1 MESGT
6 MSDLDFPLVTV
17 IIASYNHGPYI
28 EESILSVLQQT
39 YPNIE
44 LLVVDDGS
52 KDDSVERIQRLQE
65 RYEFDFRTQPN
76 QGLAR
81 TLNDCIA
88 RAQGNLIAPLGSDD
102 VMLPERIATQV
113 AYIQDKPEVGICA
126 GNIQTIDAQGNI
138 IQRRCRVREFRRLNF
153 NAMFNA
159 TDVGPPAPTLLFR
172 REALEAVGGFDP
184 EIRLEDLQVELKI
197 THAGFFIDVL
207 SDVLAKYRVHGANT
221 YKNRRFMVEQVMA
234 TYACFRDHPDYP
246 NACAKFLNSMLL
258 KCANDD
264 KVLARE
270 LLRKLP
276 PRYWDMKTLRG
287 LGRLFLN

>member
-1 MESGT
+1 
-6 MSDLDFPLVTV
+6 MSNVNLPLVTV

-52 KDDSVERIQRLQE
+52 TDDSVERILRLQE
-65 RYEFDFRTQPN
+65 RYEFDFRIQAN

-88 RAQGNLIAPLGSDD
+88 RARGSLIAPLGSDD

-113 AYIQDKPEVGICA
+113 AYIEGKPEVGICA

-138 IQRRCRVREFRRLNF
+138 IQRRCRTRAFRRLDF

-172 REALEAVGGFDP
+172 REALEMVGGFNP

-197 THAGFFIDVL
+197 THAGFFIDVM
-207 SDVLAKYRVHGANT
+207 SDVLAKYRIHGSNT

-264 KVLARE
+264 KALARE

>member
-1 MESGT
+1 
-6 MSDLDFPLVTV
+6 MSDLPLVTV

-28 EESILSVLQQT
+28 GESIRSVLQQT

-52 KDDSVERIQRLQE
+52 KDDSVERIQRLRE
-65 RYEFDFRTQPN
+65 RYGFDFRTQPN

-88 RAQGNLIAPLGSDD
+88 RAQGSLIAPLGSDD

-113 AYIQDKPEVGICA
+113 AYMQGKPEVGICA
-126 GNIQTIDAQGNI
+126 GNIQTIDAQGNV
-138 IQRRCRVREFRRLNF
+138 IQKRCRARAFRRLDF
-153 NAMFNA
+153 SAMFNA
-159 TDVGPPAPTLLFR
+159 TEIGPPAPTLLFR
-172 REALEAVGGFDP
+172 REALDAVGGFDP

-197 THAGFFIDVL
+197 TYAGYYIDVL
-207 SDVLAKYRVHGANT
+207 SEVLAKYRVHGANT

-234 TYACFRDHPDYP
+234 TYAYFQDHPDYP
-246 NACAKFLNSMLL
+246 SARAKFLNSMLL
-258 KCANDD
+258 KCAKDD
-264 KVLARE
+264 KTLARE
-270 LLRKLP
+270 LLRQLP

-287 LGRLFLN
+287 LGRLLIS

>member
-1 MESGT
+1 MESGI
-6 MSDLDFPLVTV
+6 MSDPDLPLVTV

-39 YPNIE
+39 YSNVE

-52 KDDSVERIQRLQE
+52 KDDSAARIQRLQE
-65 RYEFDFRTQPN
+65 KYEFDFRTQPN
-76 QGLAR
+76 QGLAQ

-88 RAQGNLIAPLGSDD
+88 RSQGSLIAPLGSDD
-102 VMLPERIATQV
+102 VMLPDRIAKQV
-113 AYIQDKPEVGICA
+113 AYIQGKPEVGICA

-138 IQRRCRVREFRRLNF
+138 IQKRCRARAFRRLDF

-159 TDVGPPAPTLLFR
+159 TDAGPPAPTLLFR
-172 REALEAVGGFDP
+172 REALEMVGGFDP

-197 THAGFFIDVL
+197 TRAGFFIDVL

-258 KCANDD
+258 KCASDD
-264 KVLARE
+264 KVFAWE

-287 LGRLFLN
+287 LGRLFLK

>member
-1 MESGT
+1 M
-6 MSDLDFPLVTV
+6 
-17 IIASYNHGPYI
+17 
-28 EESILSVLQQT
+28 
-39 YPNIE
+39 
-44 LLVVDDGS
+44 
-52 KDDSVERIQRLQE
+52 
-65 RYEFDFRTQPN
+65 
-76 QGLAR
+76 
-81 TLNDCIA
+81 
-88 RAQGNLIAPLGSDD
+88 
-102 VMLPERIATQV
+102 
-113 AYIQDKPEVGICA
+113 
-126 GNIQTIDAQGNI
+126 
-138 IQRRCRVREFRRLNF
+138 
-153 NAMFNA
+153 
-159 TDVGPPAPTLLFR
+159 
-172 REALEAVGGFDP
+172 
-184 EIRLEDLQVELKI
+184 QVELKI

>member
-6 MSDLDFPLVTV
+6 MSDLPLVTV
-17 IIASYNHGPYI
+17 IIASYNHGPYV

-52 KDDSVERIQRLQE
+52 KDDSVERIQGLQE
-65 RYEFDFRTQPN
+65 RYGFDFRTQSN

-81 TLNDCIA
+81 TLNNCIA
-88 RAQGNLIAPLGSDD
+88 RARGSLIAPLGSDD
-102 VMLPERIATQV
+102 IMLPERIATQV

-126 GNIQTIDAQGNI
+126 GNIQTIDAQGNV
-138 IQRRCRVREFRRLNF
+138 IQKRCRFRAFRRLDF
-153 NAMFNA
+153 KAMFNA

-172 REALEAVGGFDP
+172 REALDAVGGFDT
-184 EIRLEDLQVELKI
+184 EIKLEDLQVELKI
-197 THAGFFIDVL
+197 AQAGFFIDVL
-207 SDVLAKYRVHGANT
+207 GDVLAKYRVHGANT

-246 NACAKFLNSMLL
+246 SACAKFLNSMLL
-258 KCANDD
+258 KCAKDD
-264 KVLARE
+264 KTLARE
-270 LLRKLP
+270 LLRELP
-276 PRYWDMKTLRG
+276 PRYWGMKTLRG
-287 LGRLFLN
+287 LGRLLFS

>member
-1 MESGT
+1 
-6 MSDLDFPLVTV
+6 MSDLPLVTV

-28 EESILSVLQQT
+28 DESIRSVLQQT

-52 KDDSVERIQRLQE
+52 KDDSVERIQRLRE
-65 RYEFDFRTQPN
+65 RYGFDFRTQPN

-88 RAQGNLIAPLGSDD
+88 RAQGSLIAPLGSDD

-113 AYIQDKPEVGICA
+113 AYMQGKPEVGICA
-126 GNIQTIDAQGNI
+126 GNIQTIDAQGNV
-138 IQRRCRVREFRRLNF
+138 IQKRCRARAFRRLDF
-153 NAMFNA
+153 SAMFNA
-159 TDVGPPAPTLLFR
+159 TEIGPPAPTLLFR
-172 REALEAVGGFDP
+172 REALDAVGGFDP

-197 THAGFFIDVL
+197 TYAGYYIDVL
-207 SDVLAKYRVHGANT
+207 SEVLAKYRVHGANT

-234 TYACFRDHPDYP
+234 TYAYFQDHPDYP
-246 NACAKFLNSMLL
+246 SARAKFLNSMLL
-258 KCANDD
+258 KCAKDD
-264 KVLARE
+264 KTLARE
-270 LLRKLP
+270 LLRQLP

-287 LGRLFLN
+287 LGRLLIS

>member
-1 MESGT
+1 MI
-6 MSDLDFPLVTV
+6 DRPLVTV
-17 IIASYNHGPYI
+17 IIASYNHGSYI
-28 EESILSVLQQT
+28 EESILSVLEQT

-52 KDDSVERIQRLQE
+52 KDDSVERIQRLQIKHG
-65 RYEFDFRTQPN
+65 FNFRTQPN

-88 RAQGNLIAPLGSDD
+88 RAQGGLIAPLGSDD

-113 AYIQDKPEVGICA
+113 AYLEGKPEVGICA
-126 GNIQTIDAQGNI
+126 GNIQTIDARGNL
-138 IQRRCRVREFRRLNF
+138 IQKRCRARAFRRLDF
-153 NAMFNA
+153 DAMFNA
-159 TDVGPPAPTLLFR
+159 TEDGPPAPTLLFR

-184 EIRLEDLQVELKI
+184 EIRLEDLQIELKI

-207 SDVLAKYRVHGANT
+207 SDVMARYRVHGANT

-258 KCANDD
+258 KCATDD
-264 KVLARE
+264 KALARE
-270 LLRKLP
+270 LLRELP
-276 PRYWDMKTLRG
+276 LRYWDMKTLRG
-287 LGRLFLN
+287 LGRLVFG

>member
-1 MESGT
+1 MV
-6 MSDLDFPLVTV
+6 DCPLVTV
-17 IIASYNHGPYI
+17 IIASYNHGAYI
-28 EESILSVLQQT
+28 EESILSVLEQT

-65 RYEFDFRTQPN
+65 KYGFDFRAQPN

-88 RAQGNLIAPLGSDD
+88 RAQGSLIAPLGSDD
-102 VMLPERIATQV
+102 VMLPERIARQV
-113 AYIQDKPEVGICA
+113 AYIEGKPEVGICA
-126 GNIQTIDAQGNI
+126 GNIQTIDAQGNLVHK
-138 IQRRCRVREFRRLNF
+138 RCRARAFRRLDF
-153 NAMFNA
+153 DAMFNA
-159 TDVGPPAPTLLFR
+159 TEDGPPAPTLLFR

-197 THAGFFIDVL
+197 AHAGFFIDVL
-207 SDVLAKYRVHGANT
+207 SEVLAKYRVHGANT
-221 YKNRRFMVEQVMA
+221 YKNRRFMVEQVLA

-258 KCANDD
+258 KSANDD
-264 KVLARE
+264 KRLARE

-276 PRYWDMKTLRG
+276 LRYWDLKTLRG
-287 LGRLFLN
+287 LGRLVFR